1 MIQILAGDLR
11 NKNGLCGVTSR
22 VSCRGRSRLKKL
34 ILWMMA
40 VTALQ
45 AQNITGTW
53 QGTLDAGRQNLRLAI
68 RISLDNDKLK
78 AVSYAVDLPGQ
89 TFAASNIMQNG
100 STVKMTFPTVNGS
113 YEGKFSA
120 DGNSI
125 TGTWTQG
132 RPLPF
137 TLARATPDT
146 AWTIPEPL
154 PPPKLMPADAKP
166 AFEVATIKPTKPETG
181 PSLASSDPVNRS
193 GIFNITNT
201 SLSDMLKFAYDL
213 HPRQITGGPA
223 WLETE
228 KFDVTGKPDTA
239 GIPSTNQLKMMV
251 QGLLADRFELKF
263 HRDKKELS
271 VYAITIAKSG
281 VKMTKD
287 ENNPNGLPAFGGGP
301 RGFNVRNSTMAEW
314 ANLLQANILE
324 LPVVDQTGLGAARYA
339 FILKWTPDA
348 AQMSRL
354 GAPPGGNAVPA
365 ADTPDAPPDLF
376 LAFEQQLGL
385 RLQSTK
391 ASVDVLVIDHVEKPS
406 AN

>member
-1 MIQILAGDLR
+1 M
-11 NKNGLCGVTSR
+11 K
-22 VSCRGRSRLKKL
+22 RLT
-34 ILWMMA
+34 LWMIA
-40 VTALQ
+40 VSALH
-45 AQNITGTW
+45 AQDITGTW

-68 RISLDNDKLK
+68 RISPDNDKLK

-89 TFAASNIMQNG
+89 TFAASNITQNG

-113 YEGKFSA
+113 YEGKLSA

-146 AWTIPEPL
+146 AWTVPEPP

-166 AFEVATIKPTKPETG
+166 AFEVATIKPSKPEAR

-193 GIFNITNT
+193 GMFNITNT
-201 SLSDMLKFAYDL
+201 SLSDLLKFAYDL
-213 HPRQITGGPA
+213 HPKQITGGPA
-223 WLETE
+223 WLESE
-228 KFDVTGKPDTA
+228 KFDVTGKPDIA
-239 GIPSTNQLKMMV
+239 GIPSTNQLKVMV
-251 QGLLADRFELKF
+251 QGLLADRFGLRF

-271 VYAITIAKSG
+271 VYAITIAKAG
-281 VKMTKD
+281 VKMKKD
-287 ENNPNGLPAFGGGP
+287 ESNPDGLPAFGGGP

-314 ANLLQANILE
+314 ASMLQANILE
-324 LPVVDQTGLGAARYA
+324 LPVVDQTGLGAARYD
-339 FILKWTPDA
+339 FLLKWTPDA
-348 AQMSRL
+348 AR
-354 GAPPGGNAVPA
+354 GNAVPA
-365 ADTPDAPPDLF
+365 VDDPDAPPDLF

-391 ASVDVLVIDHVEKPS
+391 APVDVLVIDHVEKPS